1 MEAALRK
8 SAFAE
13 DWDPSRASQG
23 GKQAPQVPFDLLRL
37 TVPTQGDPAPG
48 NFPFSRRGPSRWV
61 DPEPAGKGTSLAIA
75 RHVFETLL
83 PRGHDLLPASSS
95 LPFISPLIDGRNS
108 CHLVA

>member
-8 SAFAE
+8 SAFAK
-13 DWDPSRASQG
+13 DWDPLRPSQG

-61 DPEPAGKGTSLAIA
+61 DPEPAGKGTSVTLALD
-75 RHVFETLL
+75 VFTILL
-83 PRGHDLLPASSS
+83 PDNKPHILLAHTS
-95 LPFISPLIDGRNS
+95 LSF
-108 CHLVA
+108 LVCDQ